1 MTTEFKFMPTAMK
14 YRMIVLLLEN
24 NQENVAQLLLSQI
37 SEIESES
44 LISNLDWLY
53 RVQLGKVIS
62 KVIDSTSNIN
72 KEVPYEM
79 KISCL
84 TASEKVKS
92 KAYDMLKIIR
102 KSNDGAPKAQKF
114 LDALLKIPFGQI
126 RQEPDLKDPKQVIIN
141 KIKSEFPDYFND
153 ESNLNHILDN
163 LDDEVSLKFK
173 IQLSEAKEKQQNYL
187 NQVQETLEKA
197 VHGHQEAKIQV
208 RRLLAQWICGGQS
221 GMVIG
226 LQGPP
231 GNGKTTLIKQG
242 LAKCLVDQ
250 SGKPRPV
257 GFIPLGGSTSGSS
270 LEGHSYTYQ
279 GSKWGK
285 NSRSLDEF

>member
-1 MTTEFKFMPTAMK
+1 MYPFNKYSIYGLITLTLLDYIDLNSLSREIKELPLLKSFSLRDLLIWEMPRLEVLIKRDKEKKKHYLTQSVESMTTEFKFMPTAMK

-44 LISNLDWLY
+44 LIANLDWLY

-102 KSNDGAPKAQKF
+102 KSNDGAP
-114 LDALLKIPFGQI
+114 
-126 RQEPDLKDPKQVIIN
+126 
-141 KIKSEFPDYFND
+141 
-153 ESNLNHILDN
+153 
-163 LDDEVSLKFK
+163 
-173 IQLSEAKEKQQNYL
+173 
-187 NQVQETLEKA
+187 
-197 VHGHQEAKIQV
+197 
-208 RRLLAQWICGGQS
+208 
-221 GMVIG
+221 
-226 LQGPP
+226 
-231 GNGKTTLIKQG
+231 
-242 LAKCLVDQ
+242 
-250 SGKPRPV
+250 
-257 GFIPLGGSTSGSS
+257 
-270 LEGHSYTYQ
+270 
-279 GSKWGK
+279 GSKIFRCFIK
-285 NSRSLDEF
+285 NSFWTN